1 MMKPR
6 IKMGLITG
14 AIGLALNV
22 CVSLLVGF
30 CGPAVSLV
38 AGAAAGFLAVQQEKP
53 ASKREGAQAGAT
65 AGAIAGGLVIVGQ
78 VIGGLGAL
86 MLIQFSGVQLGFG
99 RIPVP
104 SADAASQ
111 AMYYLSGM
119 ATAFCFG
126 IIGALLAAGAG
137 AGAGY
142 LAVSEQPAPPLD
154 PTQG

>member
-6 IKMGLITG
+6 IKIGLITG
-14 AIGLALNV
+14 AIGMALNV

-53 ASKREGAQAGAT
+53 ASKQEGAQAGAI
-65 AGAIAGGLVIVGQ
+65 AGAIAGGLVMVGQ

-86 MLIQFSGVQLGFG
+86 VLLQFSGVQLGFG
-99 RIPVP
+99 IPLS
-104 SADAASQ
+104 SADPASQ
-111 AMYYLSGM
+111 AIYYLSGT

-154 PTQG
+154 PMQG